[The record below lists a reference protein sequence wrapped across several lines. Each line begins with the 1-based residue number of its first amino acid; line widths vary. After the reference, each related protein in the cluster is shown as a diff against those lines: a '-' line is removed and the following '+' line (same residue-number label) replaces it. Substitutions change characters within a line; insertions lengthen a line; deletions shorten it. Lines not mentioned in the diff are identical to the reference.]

1 MAHLFTREEIQK
13 VQDKEGCTW
22 QEAQRIMAWKK
33 GLITVWDED
42 LKPGTLFVK
51 KEDPRCQVIFL
62 KKTKDNLPL
71 CLSRWKKSKSTL
83 GRSEKNQHH
92 SDRSLAHLLQTLG
105 AYLPL

>member
-62 KKTKDNLPL
+62 KKTKDNLL
-71 CLSRWKKSKSTL
+71 CAYPDGRKVSLPWVDPKKTSII
-83 GRSEKNQHH
+83 RI
-92 SDRSLAHLLQTLG
+92 D
-105 AYLPL
+105 P